1 MNVIRPLPS
10 REGIT
15 EALIETLVRRFYAR
29 VRKDPRLGP
38 IFMEKLGE
46 DWEAHLLLLM
56 DFWSSLMLITG
67 RYSGRPLQKHLA
79 LNGVKSEDFAIWLG
93 LFSETLHEVTTP
105 EIAAAF
111 MEKAERVARS
121 FQAAMFYDP
130 ALDRPGAR

>member
-1 MNVIRPLPS
+1 MNLVRPLPS
-10 REGIT
+10 RQGIT
-15 EALIETLVRRFYAR
+15 EALIETLVRRVYAR
-29 VRKDPRLGP
+29 VRADARLGP

-56 DFWSSLMLITG
+56 DFWSSLMLTTG

-79 LNGVKSEDFAIWLG
+79 LHGVKPDDFAIWLG
-93 LFSETLHEVTTP
+93 LFAETLDEVTTP

-130 ALDRPGAR
+130 AMDRPGLR

>member
-1 MNVIRPLPS
+1 MNLVRPLPS

-29 VRKDPRLGP
+29 VRADARLGP
-38 IFMEKLGE
+38 IFMEKLGD
-46 DWEAHLLLLM
+46 DWEPHLLLLM
-56 DFWSSLMLITG
+56 DFWSSLMLTTG

-79 LNGVKSEDFAIWLG
+79 LRGVTPDDFAIWLG
-93 LFSETLHEVTTP
+93 LFSETLDEVTTP

-111 MEKAERVARS
+111 MEKAERVAKS

-130 ALDRPGAR
+130 AMDRPRPR